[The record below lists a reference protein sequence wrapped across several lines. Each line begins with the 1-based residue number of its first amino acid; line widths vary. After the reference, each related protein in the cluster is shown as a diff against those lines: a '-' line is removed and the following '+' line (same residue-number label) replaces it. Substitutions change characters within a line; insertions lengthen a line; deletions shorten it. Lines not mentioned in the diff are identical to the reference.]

1 MLGSDE
7 KNIYSTVT
15 TLRDS
20 HQSDCS
26 LFLPWG
32 RIHLLE
38 SLKRPQT
45 LKETQKKKKK
55 NPKAL
60 VIILTVL
67 NTAMSEV
74 TVNYLTLLWFIWH

>member
-45 LKETQKKKKK
+45 LKETQKKKNK